1 MISLTLLKR
10 TSEMTAPQLNEWFS
24 VLGQFPIWILNCA
37 VVEMACSETRFPEV
51 GDLYQICRRI
61 AFKKGVMERP
71 YHPNA
76 KDGDVNITADEI
88 ARIGNSLGMKMGPH
102 E

>member
-1 MISLTLLKR
+1 
-10 TSEMTAPQLNEWFS
+10 MTEPQMVAWHG
-24 VLGQFPIWILNCA
+24 VLGHFPIWILNHA

-71 YHPNA
+71 YQPNA

-88 ARIGNSLGMKMGPH
+88 ARIGNSLGMKMGPS